1 MTNLKFYVLQKDLG
15 SLFGI
20 TGQAI
25 CLQAQKSG
33 IESFKVG
40 NTAAF
45 SPSAARQLMTLR
57 GFSFPKQI
65 LSFQMLKGGS
75 TKTSCAFNLGIRL
88 NQYGARVL
96 FIDSDGQGN
105 LTSALGYDVKGTEP
119 VLYHLI
125 EGSASLE
132 NAIVPVNDSLDLIPS
147 DFDNAALDFLLT
159 TKRINL
165 QRVIANLIEPIRDR
179 YDFVIFDCNPA
190 LSSLNVGIALASDKV
205 IIPVNPD
212 NFSQRGL
219 EKTIEEFDR
228 ISKEYRSPINYQ
240 LLFTL
245 HDAREMTSRKYLLE
259 YLNKYTDKI
268 FSSVIRRNAD
278 VKNAIDQKK
287 SIFDM
292 KRAVAREDF
301 ENLACEVLG
310 IATLA
315 ERHAHA

>member
-1 MTNLKFYVLQKDLG
+1 MNLKYYVLQKDIG
-15 SLFGI
+15 NLFGV

-25 CLQAQKSG
+25 CLQVQKAG

-40 NTAAF
+40 NSAAF
-45 SPSAARQLMTLR
+45 SPSSARQIMKLR
-57 GFSFPKQI
+57 GFQYPQQI

-75 TKTSCAFNLGIRL
+75 TKTSSAFNLGVRL

-96 FIDSDGQGN
+96 FIDTDGQGN
-105 LTSALGYDVKGTEP
+105 LTSALGYQVTGKEA

-125 EGSASLE
+125 EGSASI
-132 NAIVPVNDSLDLIPS
+132 NDSIISINDSLDLIPS

-165 QRVIANLIEPIRDR
+165 QRIVSDLIEPIRDK
-179 YDFVIFDCNPA
+179 YDFIIFDCNPA
-190 LSSLNVGIALASDKV
+190 LSSLNVAIALTSDKV

-219 EKTIEEFDR
+219 EKTIEEFQR
-228 ISKEYRSPINYQ
+228 VSKEYRSPINYQ

-245 HDAREMTSRKYLLE
+245 HDAREITSRKYLLE
-259 YLNKYTDKI
+259 YLSKYNDRV

-287 SIFDM
+287 SIFEM
-292 KRAVAREDF
+292 KGAVAREDF
-301 ENLACEVLG
+301 ENLTCEFLG
-310 IATLA
+310 ITTATKGVGNA
-315 ERHAHA
+315 